1 MDAIVKVVDKVLAW
15 TLIVFV
21 SGIVIDVTW
30 QVFTRF
36 IMDDP
41 SSMTEE
47 IANFLLIWTS
57 LLGSAYALRVKAHLG
72 IDILTSKFNEK
83 KQLKWEFVIYTFVIF
98 FAALVLV
105 WGGSR
110 LVGITLKLNQV
121 SAALQLKMGYVYM
134 ILPITGLLI
143 IFYSIFFMVEASR
156 KLKGQVAA

>member
-143 IFYSIFFMVEASR
+143 IFYSIYFMVEASR
-156 KLKGQVAA
+156 KLKAEVAT

>member
-1 MDAIVKVVDKVLAW
+1 MDAIVKVVDKALAW

-72 IDILTSKFNEK
+72 IDILTSKLNEK

-134 ILPITGLLI
+134 ILPITGILI

-156 KLKGQVAA
+156 KLKAEVAV